1 MQHEVVEVLFKG
13 TWKIVLNDREFGPYS
28 TGAEAVRTAKIW
40 AKNAHNRGHTV
51 SVVMRGAR
59 NPRST
64 CLAKV

>member
-28 TGAEAVRTAKIW
+28 TEAEAVRTAKIW
-40 AKNAHNRGHTV
+40 AKNARNRGHTV

-64 CLAKV
+64 CLAEV